1 MIGSS
6 RLVQYLDELDLV
18 DEYQLWLHPIVLG
31 SGKRL
36 FAENAFK
43 RDLELIDA
51 TTTTSGLVIVNYR
64 RRSVR

>member
-1 MIGSS
+1 MPSFCGVITGG
-6 RLVQYLDELDLV
+6 RLKRGV
-18 DEYQLWLHPIVLG
+18 WLHPIVLG

-43 RDLELIDA
+43 RDLKLIDA